1 MLNVLQLKTSILD
14 SSTQQGVS
22 SELSDE
28 LLAQLRSEYS
38 EVQLTQRSFSK
49 DPVPNLDQ
57 AWLQALMT
65 PAEQRSGEQKEKV
78 AYSDS
83 LIQELEQADILL
95 VGVPMY
101 NFAIPAMLKSWTD
114 HVARAGVTFK
124 YTETGPVGLLKNK
137 KVYAVLS
144 SGGQHEE
151 GVSDFIRPYLRTF
164 FGFLGLSDVEFIVAH
179 GLNMGEESRALGFAQ
194 AREQIRKLSKQGV
207 AA

>member
-1 MLNVLQLKTSILD
+1 MLKVLQLKTSILD
-14 SSTQQGVS
+14 NAEQQGVS

-28 LLAQLRSEYS
+28 LLTRLRAQYGELE
-38 EVQLTQRSFSK
+38 LTQRNFSK
-49 DPVPNLDQ
+49 SPVPYVDQ
-57 AWLQALMT
+57 NWLQALMT
-65 PAEQRSGEQKEKV
+65 PAEKRTPQQSEKV

-95 VGVPMY
+95 VGAPMY

-124 YTETGPVGLLKNK
+124 YTESGAQGLLKNK
-137 KVYAVLS
+137 RVFVLLS

-151 GVSDFIRPYLRTF
+151 GVSDFIRPFLRTF
-164 FGFLGLSDVEFIVAH
+164 FGFLGISAVEFIVAH
-179 GLNMGEESRALGFAQ
+179 GLNMGEAPRAAGLAQ
-194 AREQIRKLSKQGV
+194 ARAQITQLIEQGE